1 MPNTELPIIEIPVK
15 AQSAPASTHAS
26 RAASPRP
33 ERPSRLRRALS
44 FGKGNASPTRPR
56 RGAAA
61 TFGTSAQRAA
71 LHTALC
77 PVGCYAAP
85 ASGLDKKH
93 GVPFGA
99 PHRADT
105 ADTGAPVH
113 AYSNPTSTLKRTGS
127 TVFGMKY
134 AVSLS
139 AIDSPAV
146 HAYANPASTLK
157 RAGATAFGRAAREEP
172 IKVGT
177 VTPVHAYQGMYSSF
191 TGNGGVMAKY
201 GRPAATR
208 TLCPAHSYG
217 KLPSTL
223 KTSGVAA
230 FARPKTVAKL
240 PPIPIEAEEP
250 SRPASPSAVDDP
262 LDQVGAAIAA

>member
-1 MPNTELPIIEIPVK
+1 MQPLAD
-15 AQSAPASTHAS
+15 AQ
-26 RAASPRP
+26 
-33 ERPSRLRRALS
+33 RLKQHCAFVREWIRNLS

-61 TFGTSAQRAA
+61 TFGTSTRAA

-77 PVGCYAAP
+77 PTHCYAAP
-85 ASGLDKKH
+85 VSGLDKKH

-134 AVSLS
+134 PTSLPVL
-139 AIDSPAV
+139 DSPAV
-146 HAYANPASTLK
+146 HAYADPASTLK
-157 RAGATAFGRAAREEP
+157 SSGATAFGRAARVEP
-172 IKVGT
+172 IKEGT
-177 VTPVHAYQGMYSSF
+177 VAPVHAYQGMYSSF

-201 GRPAATR
+201 GRPTAAR

-230 FARPKTVAKL
+230 FARPRTVAKL
-240 PPIPIEAEEP
+240 PPILPAIKAEEP

-262 LDQVGAAIAA
+262 LDQVGAVAA